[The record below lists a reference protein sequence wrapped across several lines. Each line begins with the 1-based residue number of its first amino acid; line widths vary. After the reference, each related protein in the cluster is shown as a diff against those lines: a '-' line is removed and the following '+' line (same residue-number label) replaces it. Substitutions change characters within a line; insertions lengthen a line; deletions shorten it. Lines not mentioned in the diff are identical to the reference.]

1 MRFSPIRL
9 LVLAEWLGLLALLF
23 PLLGIQFHSM
33 VALLA
38 VQSTEAFLAGM
49 SWPALTL
56 LFRRGLSEDELPAAT
71 CLETMIFASQ
81 VLLGT
86 GLGMVLFHHL
96 PALALLGI
104 DALTFVGSLLM
115 LILAGSAL
123 PSLAPEQAAETE
135 RPVTVRWQTLAPLQK
150 RSLLLLPA
158 LAAVGSPAMALLPAL
173 AQQIE
178 PDDAAGRCRRCTA
191 CRAVPC

>member
-1 MRFSPIRL
+1 
-9 LVLAEWLGLLALLF
+9 
-23 PLLGIQFHSM
+23 M

-56 LFRRGLSEDELPAAT
+56 LFRQGLSEAELPAAT
-71 CLETMIFASQ
+71 CLETVIFASQ

-104 DALTFVGSLLM
+104 DALTFIGSLVM
-115 LILAGSAL
+115 LILAGNAL
-123 PSLAPEQAAETE
+123 PSLATPCPPWRQSRQRKSKDQWRCAGPAAKTQ
-135 RPVTVRWQTLAPLQK
+135 PVIAP
-150 RSLLLLPA
+150 RTGGRRFA
-158 LAAVGSPAMALLPAL
+158 RYGAAASPG
-173 AQQIE
+173 
-178 PDDAAGRCRRCTA
+178 AAHRTG
-191 CRAVPC
+191 